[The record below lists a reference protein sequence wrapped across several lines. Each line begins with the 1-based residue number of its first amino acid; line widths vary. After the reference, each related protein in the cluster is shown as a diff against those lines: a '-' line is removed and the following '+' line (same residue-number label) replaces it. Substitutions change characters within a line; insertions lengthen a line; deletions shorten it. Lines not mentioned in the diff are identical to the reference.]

1 MLIHVKGH
9 PHLPAAA
16 LLPPPPALAALP
28 LVRPLSLS
36 ADPSLDLSSPHAD
49 LDSLLPATGA
59 VLLLHDREAYSGITS
74 FLTAFPLVPLQ
85 LSLSSGPSLDLSSPH
100 ADLAS
105 LLPATGAVLLLHDRG
120 RLGAEGETGEKGSE
134 GAEGEKGP
142 TVEEGKEGG
151 TGESSRE
158 DDAEL
163 ARRLQRVVCKTGKA
177 RGGGWVTWSGGIGGE
192 GRLLSQWSNA
202 LQYEDPSRQAK
213 AHSLIPL
220 QALAPP
226 RALFF
231 RMPSTHSLISLAI
244 PHPSLHTLHS
254 TLHFPTVRGL
264 VIKPGR
270 GAPAHSSAAEYEDPS
285 RQAKARSLIPLQ
297 QLEEAAAVSLAK
309 LEEGAAV
316 SLAKVRVCLIPL
328 QQQLEEAAVGGSI
341 PLAKQGQY
349 QPSEEEFRD
358 ALLRQLLVWFKS
370 WFRWV
375 DSPPCPRCRTPTC
388 AFHGS
393 STPSTDDLLWG
404 GERVELHRC
413 KQCGTVARFV
423 RYNDPAKVSPRCNL
437 SSPPYEPSSLHATVD
452 RAELV
457 HIRPSSLSFS
467 SSPSHSSL
475 PFSPASGHQGGPLW
489 GVGQRLHSLLFSARA
504 ELSHPSTV
512 ALLSQPPFPLP
523 SPPPTTQLLDTREGR
538 CGEWANAF
546 TLCCRALGY
555 DARQVCVIIERQ
567 AVDWTDHVWTE
578 CYSHAKQR
586 WLHLDPCEAAF
597 DTPLLYEKGWGK
609 KLSYVFGVGRDGV
622 ADVIRRYTRKWSE
635 AGRSIRGGSSSRS
648 GSGDSEGSSWA
659 WCRWEEAVQRE
670 KVAAQWPQSQRQLIE
685 ASGSCRQSF
694 SFRPQPSFLFP
705 LSPLPLFL
713 HPPKPAPSNQLQ
725 HRRTEA
731 SEAAVA
737 TAVAAVTARARASLN
752 VDERRRL
759 EERDARE
766 REELSGGRGGGKEGG
781 GEEGGVRDGVVLGG
795 RQTGSVEWRAARGE
809 LGLENGEGDGGDK
822 GKEGKDGRLE
832 RRMVD
837 EHVGALLLAVGD
849 MCRYVIGSPSLEAAS
864 AAAETA
870 QKSLGTSLDA
880 LLSLLSVLRSLP
892 FRSRSLPFNDNRCDP
907 FRTILL
913 DALATSTV
921 GGTGGAVA
929 ASGTSAGSGG
939 SSAAA
944 VPLLS
949 LLTAMGVQ
957 IWKEEEGEKE
967 GSEGAG
973 WIVGVKECEAEGVEG
988 ASAEARK
995 EKGGV
1000 VAEEKGVGG
1009 WRYGKRAVLAAMAM
1023 EAAQEVLP
1031 RVKQALEMRAG
1042 NGGGGDA
1049 SWLQGLVQHERV
1061 CGGMVSADGE
1071 NAPNEMAVSA
1081 CDAALHTKWLHHEG
1095 GKGKMFPAAMPY
1107 WWCSLGTGGGGARGN
1122 RNLPLCVFWLDT
1134 PWEVEKSAFESTQKR
1149 EVEKSAFESTQKRE
1163 VEKSAFESTQKR
1175 EVEKSAFESTQKWEV
1190 EKSAFESTQK
1200 REVEKSSPETPF
1212 GTIISLSSQPS
1223 EILPAAAFSLRALTF
1238 TLHASSLHRQ
1248 MIRIHIQPQE
1258 LWTAIAMPFVMGEK
1272 LHCHLQWL
1280 PQQLQQR
1287 QQQRLESNLLWQYVK
1302 SFNVSW
1308 WKRRYLQM
1316 RQLREL

>member
-163 ARRLQRVVCKTGKA
+163 ARRLQEEEDA
-177 RGGGWVTWSGGIGGE
+177 ALAQQMQQSEAHAMQAMLQQMRGQQQPPQQQQGQAALE
-192 GRLLSQWSNA
+192 RRLLSLWSNVM
-202 LQYEDPSRQAK
+202 Q
-213 AHSLIPL
+213 
-220 QALAPP
+220 
-226 RALFF
+226 
-231 RMPSTHSLISLAI
+231 
-244 PHPSLHTLHS
+244 
-254 TLHFPTVRGL
+254 
-264 VIKPGR
+264 
-270 GAPAHSSAAEYEDPS
+270 YEDPS

-297 QLEEAAAVSLAK
+297 QLEEAAAVS
-309 LEEGAAV
+309 
-316 SLAKVRVCLIPL
+316 
-328 QQQLEEAAVGGSI
+328 
-341 PLAKQGQY
+341 LAKQGQY

-423 RYNDPAKVSPRCNL
+423 RYNDPAK
-437 SSPPYEPSSLHATVD
+437 
-452 RAELV
+452 
-457 HIRPSSLSFS
+457 
-467 SSPSHSSL
+467 
-475 PFSPASGHQGGPLW
+475 
-489 GVGQRLHSLLFSARA
+489 
-504 ELSHPSTV
+504 
-512 ALLSQPPFPLP
+512 
-523 SPPPTTQLLDTREGR
+523 LLDTREGR

-555 DARQVCVIIERQ
+555 DARQ

-609 KLSYVFGVGRDGV
+609 KLLWGKKLSYVFGVGRDGV

-635 AGRSIRGGSSSRS
+635 
-648 GSGDSEGSSWA
+648 
-659 WCRWEEAVQRE
+659 
-670 KVAAQWPQSQRQLIE
+670 
-685 ASGSCRQSF
+685 
-694 SFRPQPSFLFP
+694 
-705 LSPLPLFL
+705 
-713 HPPKPAPSNQLQ
+713 LQ

-837 EHVGALLLAVGD
+837 EHVGAPLLAVGD

-1134 PWEVEKSAFESTQKR
+1134 PVSPYNRAEPPICPLNQNEGKFCLSRLAFRQPLFTGKWDSQRR
-1149 EVEKSAFESTQKRE
+1149 EELGVG
-1163 VEKSAFESTQKR
+1163 
-1175 EVEKSAFESTQKWEV
+1175 
-1190 EKSAFESTQK
+1190 
-1200 REVEKSSPETPF
+1200 TP
-1212 GTIISLSSQPS
+1212 
-1223 EILPAAAFSLRALTF
+1223 TF
-1238 TLHASSLHRQ
+1238 Y
-1248 MIRIHIQPQE
+1248 P
-1258 LWTAIAMPFVMGEK
+1258 
-1272 LHCHLQWL
+1272 
-1280 PQQLQQR
+1280 
-1287 QQQRLESNLLWQYVK
+1287 
-1302 SFNVSW
+1302 
-1308 WKRRYLQM
+1308 
-1316 RQLREL
+1316 